1 MNASNSEFELNVY
14 VDEVVMIDT
23 KETDLL
29 AREIDQFHRKDED
42 DKHRLLTDFIKEA
55 KTDLSARMRMIL
67 IDWLVEVGEEY
78 KVSSK
83 ALHLAICLVDRCLA
97 SMTLHRSEL
106 QLMGCACMI
115 LASKYEDVHAPSVE
129 DLVYISDH
137 TYTGD
142 RMLEMESMVLDALE
156 FRVSSTH
163 LYHFLERFVL
173 AGCST
178 DVQTHFAHYVAEL
191 AMLDYPLVQKFKPS
205 VIAAASVYLSRVVT
219 GEATFWTPTLH
230 YYSKYN
236 GVQILECVHHL
247 HKIHEKEYTVLHT
260 DTSQTKA
267 ITDKYMSRKHFR
279 VCKIAP
285 VPLPA

>member
-29 AREIDQFHRKDED
+29 AREIDHFHRKDED

-173 AGCST
+173 AAAPRTASKT
-178 DVQTHFAHYVAEL
+178 ALPVQMVAKKLLGLAIKMEAQLFVMTHGRALSEDAIRRHLLYL
-191 AMLDYPLVQKFKPS
+191 AGRAFRTRFQT
-205 VIAAASVYLSRVVT
+205 RNHVVK
-219 GEATFWTPTLH
+219 L
-230 YYSKYN
+230 
-236 GVQILECVHHL
+236 
-247 HKIHEKEYTVLHT
+247 
-260 DTSQTKA
+260 
-267 ITDKYMSRKHFR
+267 
-279 VCKIAP
+279 
-285 VPLPA
+285 